1 MGDERE
7 RLLFEQ
13 AQEGDKDAREKLI
26 VKNAGLVHHVL
37 KRYAGRGYDC
47 EDLFQLGM
55 IGLMKA
61 VERFDINYGVCF
73 STYAVPMIAGEI
85 RRFMRDDGMVKV
97 SRGIKENLWKIQQ
110 TREKILQEQTRE
122 PTIQEISNETGILPE
137 DIVVA
142 LESGREVESIYK
154 TVYQS
159 DGSELTL
166 LEQLEDKQSYDEK
179 LINRI
184 MVDELLKKLNIQ
196 ERTLIQL
203 RFYEDKTQMQVA
215 EYLGMSQVQV
225 SRLEKKILLRMRAE
239 MINSKSVCCKY

>member
-7 RLLFEQ
+7 QLLFEQ
-13 AQEGDKDAREKLI
+13 AQKGDKVAREKLI

-37 KRYAGRGYDC
+37 KRYAGRGYDS
-47 EDLFQLGM
+47 EDLYQLGM

-61 VERFDINYGVCF
+61 IERFDVNYGVCF

-97 SRGIKENLWKIQQ
+97 SRGIKENFWKIQQ
-110 TREKILQEQTRE
+110 TREKLLQERTRE

-166 LEQLEDKQSYDEK
+166 MEQLEDKQSYDEK
-179 LINRI
+179 LINHI
-184 MVDELLKKLNIQ
+184 LVDEILKKLTMR
-196 ERTLIQL
+196 ERILIQL
-203 RFYEDKTQMQVA
+203 RFYEDKTQQQVA
-215 EYLGMSQVQV
+215 QALGMSQVQV
-225 SRLEKKILLRMRAE
+225 SRLEKKILLRMRAQ
-239 MINSKSVCCKY
+239 ITTGKV